1 MSRPKLTSSDT
12 SSATTGPGLG
22 ATSSAV
28 GHLTAPGQLTALSHP
43 LPAGMRDL
51 LPAEAEAQG
60 RLSSRVLRTFDLHGY
75 QQVSLPAFE
84 YAEVLERGLGMID
97 PASLLRFVEPETG
110 EVVALRPDMTPQVA
124 RLVATRLSDRPSPA
138 RLSYRGSVLRRQ
150 HERARHDQQMLQAGI
165 ELVGQEGVAAD
176 LEVVSV
182 CIFAVQSAGLQRF
195 VLDLGHGGIAQSLL
209 AQLSAEARAHLLEA
223 LSLKDAAELARRGRA
238 LGLSDELFVAVTS
251 LVQLSGGHEV
261 FERARATLGQS
272 AAWEAVEELRQLYE
286 ALIELLGHAGAVPPI
301 VVDLGETRAAAY
313 YTGPTFQILAEGP
326 GRPVA
331 SGGRYDAL
339 YGAFGAERPAA
350 GGAIQLDHL
359 RWALGE
365 ADQLW
370 RVRVVVAVQNDSD
383 AEADAVRGILAK
395 LRKAQIPCISCGSAL
410 ALDYARAWRYSHVL
424 CSKSDPTVVSVM
436 QLSGEQQLDLGSAPL
451 DEFVTKLSSS

>member
-1 MSRPKLTSSDT
+1 MGNALGSLT
-12 SSATTGPGLG
+12 
-22 ATSSAV
+22 
-28 GHLTAPGQLTALSHP
+28 HP

-60 RLSSRVLRTFDLHGY
+60 RLSSRVLRTFDVYGY

-84 YAEVLERGLGMID
+84 YADVLERGLGTID
-97 PASLLRFVEPETG
+97 PATLLRFVEPETG

-124 RLVATRLSDRPSPA
+124 RLVATRLATRPVPA

-165 ELVGQEGVAAD
+165 ELVGSSGVEAD

-182 CIFAVQSAGLQRF
+182 CIFAVKNAGLHSF
-195 VLDLGHGGIAQSLL
+195 VLDLGHGGIAQALL
-209 AQLSAEARAHLLEA
+209 SELTTDARSRILDS
-223 LSLKDAAELARRGRA
+223 LSLKDGAELARRVRDLGIVESHATAINA
-238 LGLSDELFVAVTS
+238 LVHLN
-251 LVQLSGGHEV
+251 GGEEV
-261 FERARATLGQS
+261 FEQARSSLEHTP
-272 AAWEAVEELRQLYE
+272 AWPCVQ
-286 ALIELLGHAGAVPPI
+286 ELLSLYKALVALLHDEGHSPQI

-339 YGAFGAERPAA
+339 YGAFGADRPAA

-365 ADQLW
+365 QDDLW
-370 RVRVVVAVQNDSD
+370 RVRAVVVQRDDSAAEKAVARAILSR
-383 AEADAVRGILAK
+383 VRA
-395 LRKAQIPCISCGSAL
+395 AQIPCISCL
-410 ALDYARAWRYSHVL
+410 EPEALDYARAWRYSHVL
-424 CSKSDPTVVSVM
+424 CATEDHLSVSVV
-436 QLSGEQQLDLGSAPL
+436 QLSALDQNDLGSAPL
-451 DEFVTKLSSS
+451 DQFITKLTAPAGA